1 MAALGLL
8 QSDRKLKKGLY
19 SESVKQLTRMVLLDD
34 VAVLLEGVPTEDVGL
49 LSTQYSTPPG
59 SG

>member
-34 VAVLLEGVPTEDVGL
+34 VVVLLEGVPT
-49 LSTQYSTPPG
+49 
-59 SG
+59 